1 MAIAE
6 VFTMSIFDLCLLL
19 ILFQIK
25 HYLGDFQFQ
34 TAWIARNKGRYGHLA
49 GIVHAG
55 VHGILSLPI
64 LLWFA
69 LPWNFAL
76 GLVLAEVALHY
87 HIDWSKARLVRIED
101 LTEIDPRFWY
111 YLGLD
116 QAAHQLTYIALFAV
130 VFSRAT

>member
-1 MAIAE
+1 M
-6 VFTMSIFDLCLLL
+6 TSIFDLSLFL

-34 TAWIARNKGRYGHLA
+34 TGWMATNKGRYGHPS

-55 VHGILSLPI
+55 LHGALSLPI

-69 LPWNFAL
+69 LPWQMAL
-76 GLVLAEVALHY
+76 GLALAEVVLHY
-87 HIDWSKARLVRIED
+87 HIDWAKARRVRDAEVTD
-101 LTEIDPRFWY
+101 TDPRFWH

-116 QAAHQLTYIALFAV
+116 QAAHQLTYVALFAV
-130 VFSRAT
+130 VASRAT